1 MESELRQLRAH
12 LLTGTP
18 LIATDTEILIPSS
31 SRSTS
36 KPFKGALMGDA
47 EAEHLLLAGKAL
59 SHVRRINRVPLA
71 KALEQQAPEIE
82 AYAFVAGPA
91 TSSHLPATPARKR
104 PRARTP
110 VAAPFAAPT
119 SPRVA
124 SPARARRASASVP
137 LNPLG
142 GGAMDDLLQA
152 AAILEPAST
161 STSRCRTSRSISLPS
176 DAASAEPEPFLSA
189 LDLLA
194 DQAYTASQ
202 RTAAITPWR
211 LSASRPSST
220 PVLSPP
226 PPPATPVFTDPLP
239 PLPPIPNP
247 RDPRLAP
254 LVAPDDP
261 RLQRRISPG
270 IGERGWEEEEGKEES
285 AGAAAKRLRSPYVKV
300 RASFPFPSLRD
311 GTDVGAGQW
320 NLSEDELLIKAVSAH
335 GQRWDSVA
343 TAVPTR

>member
-18 LIATDTEILIPSS
+18 LIATDIEILIPSS
-31 SRSTS
+31 SDPPS
-36 KPFKGALMGDA
+36 KPLKGPLMGDA

-71 KALEQQAPEIE
+71 KALEQQAPEIA
-82 AYAFVAGPA
+82 AYAFAVPS
-91 TSSHLPATPARKR
+91 TSSQLPTAAARKR

-110 VAAPFAAPT
+110 PLVDPPVPGPSSSSSHAAP
-119 SPRVA
+119 
-124 SPARARRASASVP
+124 PARARRASASTAAN
-137 LNPLG
+137 LLG

-152 AAILEPAST
+152 AAILEPAPAQST
-161 STSRCRTSRSISLPS
+161 TKRRRTSRSISLTS
-176 DAASAEPEPFLSA
+176 DALPAEPEPFLSA

-194 DQAYTASQ
+194 DQAFTASQ

-211 LSASRPSST
+211 LSSVFPSST
-220 PVLSPP
+220 LVLSPP
-226 PPPATPVFTDPLP
+226 LSTPSPSLFADPFPLP

-270 IGERGWEEEEGKEES
+270 LGEKEKGSGWEEEGEEGES
-285 AGAAAKRLRSPYVKV
+285 VASAAKRLRSPYVKV
-300 RASFPFPSLRD
+300 CLFPLAF
-311 GTDVGAGQW
+311 V
-320 NLSEDELLIKAVSAH
+320 
-335 GQRWDSVA
+335 
-343 TAVPTR
+343 